1 MNLPMVV
8 SFVVFAAL
16 GSALTSVT
24 GYYVPFVYISVL
36 FMALGTGLLTTLEVD
51 SGDGKWIGY
60 QFLLGMGVGFGLQA
74 PVTAAQTALDL
85 GDIPV
90 GTSVIIFA
98 ETLAGAVMVSIAQNV
113 LINRL
118 VANLAVNGLGID
130 PSIILDTGATQLR
143 EQVPPQFLRRC
154 ACCIQQVAGGDVLCW
169 GWFGVLLDSWGHL
182 APVALGQEEKL
193 KGLKGYCRLK

>member
-1 MNLPMVV
+1 MNLPVVV

-16 GSALTSVT
+16 GGALTSVT

-143 EQVPPQFLRRC
+143 EQVPPQFYDAVLVAYNKSLAETFYVGVGL
-154 ACCIQQVAGGDVLCW
+154 ACCSILGGIWLQWLSV
-169 GWFGVLLDSWGHL
+169 
-182 APVALGQEEKL
+182 K
-193 KGLKGYCRLK
+193 KKN